1 MGCSLTRDTRC
12 AGKFDR
18 HIDLWDALK
27 NNKYLSWEGVK
38 HVGSQMGS
46 LIRTPDL
53 PGPPYTILRKTKQY
67 EIRRC
72 LPSWVSHMRSC
83 RWAALAAPRR
93 QQLQLG
99 CLYM

>member
-1 MGCSLTRDTRC
+1 MAEQPAHTLTTPQDRVAQSQETHILMPC

-72 LPSWVSHMRSC
+72 LPLRNSRIFLC
-83 RWAALAAPRR
+83 
-93 QQLQLG
+93 
-99 CLYM
+99 C